1 MHKIHSLMKAV
12 VIASVLLLLITA
24 CTSEPAPETPL
35 PEIESVVEVE
45 ATPVPE
51 TDSAAQG
58 EATPVPETEG
68 DTQEE
73 DTSED
78 PAATEELVIT
88 PTPAPTATPGRLD
101 LAVAEIAQAT
111 GADRTYVFGLTV
123 EDWINAILSV
133 IIILVGILLV
143 GRLVI
148 YLLKRLVKSTSN
160 DWDGAFLEEIT
171 TQIRWLVAVFFTQ
184 FATTR
189 LGFLSVEVKEWL
201 DRIYFVCYILIAVYI
216 LWKLIDFA
224 EKGYQAHFAAQ
235 DKEPPPEA
243 ILILVGRILRFSLI
257 ALGVI
262 IVLDRFGVNVTGLT
276 AALGIGGLALGLAAQ
291 DTLADAISGFTI
303 LMDQPFRVGD
313 RIEIQ
318 GLETWGDVVEI
329 GTRTTKIRTRD
340 NRMVI
345 VPNSTIGKSQIVNY
359 TYPDPRYRVQIDIG
373 IGYGTDIEKVRQIIV
388 DTVRGVE
395 GILPDKP
402 VDALY
407 NEMGDSSMTFRVR
420 WWIESYEDTRRIYD
434 RVNTALQK
442 ALDEAGIDMPFNTYD
457 VNIKMDPND
466 GQDIPLI
473 KDAG

>member
-35 PEIESVVEVE
+35 PETASVVEAE

-78 PAATEELVIT
+78 SAATEELVIT

-235 DKEPPPEA
+235 DKEPLPEA

-313 RIEIQ
+313 RIEIEEL
-318 GLETWGDVVEI
+318 GTWGDVVDI